1 MRHRLM
7 KDARQISSSSR
18 RLRSPWHCRLVSRL
32 RQPALSALVIA
43 LTVLFWKAAQ
53 ISPAA
58 APPTPQAPEQ
68 RQDQP
73 QRQTSDPRAR
83 IRTTVELVIVPVTV
97 KDSKG
102 NLVAD
107 LGKND
112 FRILEDGV
120 EQQVSVF
127 ATDAVPLSAVVLLD
141 DDLKPKAADQL
152 RRSLLAIAG
161 AFSESDEVGLA
172 KFASFF
178 TPVMDFTKEND
189 QLMAGLKQIISGEGS
204 LPDPES
210 NAPHP
215 TAGDHPIPGFPTGP
229 QQATVDKSTKHIDD
243 ALHDAA
249 EALRGRDRDR
259 RRVIILVS
267 DGVDA
272 KTNTYNY
279 DQTLALLL
287 SSDISVY
294 AIGTDAAL
302 LRRGASPLS
311 RYARA
316 TGGDTYFVSNQ
327 AALSRA
333 YSQVAE
339 QARHQYT
346 LSYAPMGTD
355 RNQNYHSIEVR
366 VERPGLE
373 VFSRDGYYLARLP

>member
-18 RLRSPWHCRLVSRL
+18 RLKSPWNCRPVSCL

-43 LTVLFWKAAQ
+43 LAVFLAKAAQ
-53 ISPAA
+53 INPA
-58 APPTPQAPEQ
+58 APPTPQAQESPEK
-68 RQDQP
+68 
-73 QRQTSDPRAR
+73 QTSDPRAR
-83 IRTTVELVIVPVTV
+83 IRTTVELVVVPVTV
-97 KDSKG
+97 KDPKG

-112 FRILEDGV
+112 FRVLEDGV

-152 RRSLLAIAG
+152 HKSLLAIAG

-178 TPVMDFTKEND
+178 TPVMDFTRDND
-189 QLMAGLKQIISGEGS
+189 QLMAQLKRIISGEDS

-243 ALHDAA
+243 AVHAAA
-249 EALRGRDRDR
+249 EALRVRDRER
-259 RRVIILVS
+259 RKVIILVS
-267 DGVDA
+267 DGVNA

-287 SSDISVY
+287 SSDVSVY

-346 LSYAPMGTD
+346 LSYEPMGTD
-355 RNQNYHSIEVR
+355 RAQNYHSIEVR

>member
-1 MRHRLM
+1 
-7 KDARQISSSSR
+7 
-18 RLRSPWHCRLVSRL
+18 
-32 RQPALSALVIA
+32 
-43 LTVLFWKAAQ
+43 VLFARAAQ
-53 ISPAA
+53 TSSAA
-58 APPTPQAPEQ
+58 APRPEAQ
-68 RQDQP
+68 QQQP
-73 QRQTSDPRAR
+73 QEQPQKQTSDPRAR
-83 IRTTVELVIVPVTV
+83 IRTTVELVVVPVTV

-107 LGKND
+107 LDKND

-120 EQQVSVF
+120 EQQVSIF
-127 ATDAVPLSAVVLLD
+127 STEAVPLSAVVLLD

-152 RRSLLAIAG
+152 RKSLLAIAG

-178 TPVMDFTKEND
+178 TPVMDFTKDND
-189 QLMAGLKQIISGEGS
+189 QLMTGLKRIISGEDAF
-204 LPDPES
+204 PDPES

-229 QQATVDKSTKHIDD
+229 QQATVDKSTKHVDD

-249 EALRGRDRDR
+249 EALRGRDREHR
-259 RRVIILVS
+259 KIIILIS
-267 DGVDA
+267 DGVNS
-272 KTNTYNY
+272 KTNTYNF

-287 SSDISVY
+287 SADISVY
-294 AIGTDAAL
+294 SIGTDAAF

-355 RNQNYHSIEVR
+355 RTQNYHSIEVR

-373 VFSRDGYYLARLP
+373 VLSRDGYYLARLP

>member
-1 MRHRLM
+1 M
-7 KDARQISSSSR
+7 SSSSR
-18 RLRSPWHCRLVSRL
+18 RLRSLWNCCSVSRL
-32 RQPALSALVIA
+32 RQLALSALVIA
-43 LTVLFWKAAQ
+43 LAVSFAQAAQ
-53 ISPAA
+53 ISPPA
-58 APPTPQAPEQ
+58 APPPQAPQQQQDQRPEQ
-68 RQDQP
+68 QKDQP
-73 QRQTSDPRAR
+73 QKQAPDPRAR
-83 IRTTVELVIVPVTV
+83 IRTTVELVVVPVTV

-120 EQQVSVF
+120 EQQVSAF
-127 ATDAVPLSAVVLLD
+127 STEAVPLSVVVLLD
-141 DDLKPKAADQL
+141 DELKPKAADQL
-152 RRSLLAIAG
+152 RKSLLAIAG
-161 AFSESDEVGLA
+161 AFSESDEVGVA

-178 TPVMDFTKEND
+178 TPVMDFTKDND
-189 QLMAGLKQIISGEGS
+189 RLMAELKKIVSGEDTF
-204 LPDPES
+204 PDPES
-210 NAPHP
+210 NAPRP
-215 TAGDHPIPGFPTGP
+215 SAGDLPIPGSPTGA
-229 QQATVDKSTKHIDD
+229 QQATVDKSTKHLND
-243 ALHDAA
+243 ALHAAA
-249 EALRGRDRDR
+249 EALRGRDRER
-259 RRVIILVS
+259 RKIIILVS

-272 KTNTYNY
+272 KNNTYNY

-287 SSDISVY
+287 ASDISVY

-355 RNQNYHSIEVR
+355 RTQNYHSIEVR

-373 VFSRDGYYLARLP
+373 VFSRDGYYLVRLP

>member
-1 MRHRLM
+1 MN
-7 KDARQISSSSR
+7 
-18 RLRSPWHCRLVSRL
+18 RL
-32 RQPALSALVIA
+32 RQPALVALVVA
-43 LTVLFWKAAQ
+43 LAVLFAKAAQ
-53 ISPAA
+53 ITPPPPPPA
-58 APPTPQAPEQ
+58 QA
-68 RQDQP
+68 QP
-73 QRQTSDPRAR
+73 QEQTPDQRAR
-83 IRTTVELVIVPVTV
+83 IRTTVELVVVPVTV

-102 NLVAD
+102 NLVD
-107 LGKND
+107 NLGKND
-112 FRILEDGV
+112 FRVFEDGV
-120 EQQVSVF
+120 EQQISVF
-127 ATDAVPLSAVVLLD
+127 STDAVPLSAVVLLD

-152 RRSLLAIAG
+152 HKSMLAIAG
-161 AFSESDEVGLA
+161 AFSEADEVGLA

-178 TPVMDFTKEND
+178 TPVMDFTSNND
-189 QLMAGLKQIISGEGS
+189 QLMTELKRIVSGEDTF
-204 LPDPES
+204 PDPES

-243 ALHDAA
+243 AIHDAA
-249 EALRGRDRDR
+249 EALRGRDRGHR
-259 RRVIILVS
+259 KIIVLVS

-287 SSDISVY
+287 SSDVSVY

-346 LSYAPMGTD
+346 LSYVPMGTD
-355 RNQNYHSIEVR
+355 RTQNYHSIEVR
-366 VERPGLE
+366 AERPGLE
-373 VFSRDGYYLARLP
+373 VLSRDGYYLVRAP

>member
-1 MRHRLM
+1 MRHRPM

-18 RLRSPWHCRLVSRL
+18 RLRSPWNCRPVSRL

-43 LTVLFWKAAQ
+43 LAVFLAKAAQ
-53 ISPAA
+53 ISPA

-68 RQDQP
+68 QQDQP
-73 QRQTSDPRAR
+73 QRQASDPRAR
-83 IRTTVELVIVPVTV
+83 IRTTVELVVVPVTV
-97 KDSKG
+97 KDPKG

-112 FRILEDGV
+112 FRVLEDGV

-127 ATDAVPLSAVVLLD
+127 ATEAVPLSAVVLLD

-152 RRSLLAIAG
+152 HKSLLAIAG

-178 TPVMDFTKEND
+178 TPVMDFTKDND
-189 QLMAGLKQIISGEGS
+189 QLMVELKRIISGEDS

-243 ALHDAA
+243 AVHAAA
-249 EALRGRDRDR
+249 EALRVRDRDR
-259 RRVIILVS
+259 RKVIILVS
-267 DGVDA
+267 DGVNA

-287 SSDISVY
+287 ASDVSVY

-316 TGGDTYFVSNQ
+316 TGGDTYFVNNQ

-346 LSYAPMGTD
+346 ISYAPMGTD
-355 RNQNYHSIEVR
+355 RTQNYHSIEVR

-373 VFSRDGYYLARLP
+373 VFSRDGYYLGRLP